1 MFFFTYLSIYLFI
14 KLFNDFFIH
23 LLIFYIYT
31 LCKRG
36 IQLFIFMQLFTCK
49 FIHLFDYLFISSKIV
64 SMYKKL
70 FVDSFIILFKH
81 LNINSFINSLNY
93 QSIYTYNF
101 ELSCFQEKSFV
112 RNAFVRTAVRA
123 SKYFTP
129 KAEKKNIITSLYSIK

>member
-70 FVDSFIILFKH
+70 FVDSFINLFKH
-81 LNINSFINSLNY
+81 LNIYSFIYLSIHLIINLSIHIILNSLVFRRNNLWGMRLCVL
-93 QSIYTYNF
+93 QSVLQNIS
-101 ELSCFQEKSFV
+101 LQ
-112 RNAFVRTAVRA
+112 R
-123 SKYFTP
+123 P
-129 KAEKKNIITSLYSIK
+129 KKKT